1 MIDIYFKPCCQHCNN
16 LDPDYEQTSG
26 MGELVTVISCRHSC
40 VCWKYQEDPN
50 EEPLPPQDIT
60 VRGFCHADG

>member
-1 MIDIYFKPCCQHCNN
+1 MIDIYFKPCCHHCSN

-26 MGELVTVISCRHSC
+26 MGELVTVISCHHAH
-40 VCWKYQEDPN
+40 VCKRYLEEPEQEDP
-50 EEPLPPQDIT
+50 PQDVT